1 MLTLAVI
8 ADTHVPDRQH
18 ALEPVLLEVLQAARP
33 QGILHAGDISHPG
46 LLTALGKIAP
56 VTAVRGNRDWAFP
69 QLPLFRQLTLEGVI
83 IGLAHGHGG
92 LIHYVRDKW
101 TYIRYGYNFDRYRA
115 LLDPLFPQAQVIVF
129 GHTHH
134 QVNDRVDG
142 RLYFNPGNAYPSRSN
157 DYRSCLGFLCLADG
171 QVQGHLWSTGAPLP
185 F

>member
-8 ADTHVPDRQH
+8 ADTHVPDRQRVLYP
-18 ALEPVLLEVLQAARP
+18 AILEALQAARP

-46 LLTALGKIAP
+46 LVAALEKIAP

-69 QLPLFRQLTLEGVI
+69 QLPLIRQVTLEGVT

-101 TYIRYGYNFDRYRA
+101 TYIRYGYNFERYRA
-115 LLDPLFPQAQVIVF
+115 LLEPLFPDAQVVVF

-134 QVNDRVDG
+134 QMNEVVNG
-142 RLYFNPGNAYPSRSN
+142 RLFLNPGNAYPSRSN
-157 DYRSCLGFLCLADG
+157 GFRACLGFLYLDNG
-171 QVQGHLWSTGAPLP
+171 QAQGHLWSAGDPLP